1 MMSQVT
7 DIVAV
12 IFDFDD
18 TLLPDSTTVLLK
30 AHGIDTE
37 DFWGK
42 QARDLI
48 RQGYDPPTAYLNLML
63 KNVGDGKPLGLLTN
77 QKLIEFGS
85 SLDGSFYEGLPEFF
99 EDIWLE
105 VKSKFKNTEVEFYI
119 VSAGLQS
126 VMEGSAIVRKY
137 FRAVYGCQ
145 LAGDDEKG
153 PLRYIKRCITFTEK
167 TRYLFEINKGIDPA
181 ESKSNPYLVNKFF
194 TDTERRIPFSNMIY
208 VGDGITDIPCF
219 SMVQKFKGLAF
230 GVFDPAKKDKAK
242 LALEE
247 FLQPHRVVSMHAP
260 KFTPDSELGAMLRT
274 AVANRCLAIQLQR
287 KAAL

>member
-18 TLLPDSTTVLLK
+18 TLLPDSTTKLLK
-30 AHGIDTE
+30 AHGIDTD
-37 DFWGK
+37 DFWRK
-42 QARDLI
+42 QARELI
-48 RQGYDPPTAYLNLML
+48 LQGYDPPTAYLNLIL
-63 KNVGDGKPLGLLTN
+63 KNVGEGKPLGLLTN
-77 QKLIEFGS
+77 QKLIEFGA
-85 SLDGSFYEGLPEFF
+85 SLDGSFHEGLPQFF
-99 EDIWLE
+99 EDVWLE
-105 VKSKFKNTEVEFYI
+105 VKSKFKNIEVEFYI
-119 VSAGLQS
+119 VSAGLQA
-126 VMEGSAIVRKY
+126 VMEGSAVVRKY
-137 FRAVYGCQ
+137 FRAAYGCQ

-153 PLRYIKRCITFTEK
+153 PLKYIKRCITFTEK
-167 TRYLFEINKGIDPA
+167 TRYLFEINKGIDPN
-181 ESKSNPYLVNKFF
+181 ESKSNPYLVNKSLA
-194 TDTERRIPFSNMIY
+194 DADRRIPFSSMIY

-219 SMVQKFKGLAF
+219 SMLLKFKGLAF

>member
-18 TLLPDSTTVLLK
+18 TLLPDSTTKLLK
-30 AHGIDTE
+30 SHGIDTD
-37 DFWGK
+37 DFWGR
-42 QARDLI
+42 QARELI
-48 RQGYDPPTAYLNLML
+48 QQGYDPPTAYLNLIL
-63 KNVGDGKPLGLLTN
+63 KNVGEAKPLGLLTN
-77 QKLIEFGS
+77 QKLIEFGG
-85 SLDGSFYEGLPEFF
+85 SLDGTFHEGLPQFF
-99 EDIWLE
+99 EDVWLE
-105 VKSKFKNTEVEFYI
+105 VKSRFKNIEVEFYI
-119 VSAGLQS
+119 VSAGLQP
-126 VMEGSAIVRKY
+126 VMEGSAIVQKY
-137 FRAVYGCQ
+137 FRAAYGCQ

-153 PLRYIKRCITFTEK
+153 ALKYIKRCITFTEK
-167 TRYLFEINKGIDPA
+167 TRYLFEINKGIDPN
-181 ESKSNPYLVNKFF
+181 ESRSNPYLVNKSFS
-194 TDTERRIPFSNMIY
+194 DAERRVPFQNMIY

-219 SMVQKFKGLAF
+219 SMLLKFKGLAF
-230 GVFDPAKKDKAK
+230 GVFDPAKRDKAK
-242 LALEE
+242 QALEE

>member
-18 TLLPDSTTVLLK
+18 TLLPDSTTKLLK
-30 AHGIDTE
+30 AHGIDT
-37 DFWGK
+37 DFFWSK

-48 RQGYDPPTAYLNLML
+48 LQGYDPPAAYLNLML
-63 KNVGDGKPLGLLTN
+63 NNTGEGKPLGSLTN
-77 QKLIEFGS
+77 QKLTDFGA
-85 SLDGSFYEGLPEFF
+85 SLDNTFHEGLPQFF
-99 EDIWLE
+99 EDVWLE
-105 VKSKFKNTEVEFYI
+105 VKSKFKNIEVEFYI
-119 VSAGLQS
+119 VSSGLQA
-126 VMEGSAIVRKY
+126 VMEGSAVVRRY
-137 FRAVYGCQ
+137 FRAAYGCQ
-145 LAGDDEKG
+145 LAGDDERGTLK
-153 PLRYIKRCITFTEK
+153 YIKRCITFTEK
-167 TRYLFEINKGIDPA
+167 TRYLFEINKGIDPN
-181 ESKSNPYLVNKFF
+181 ESKTNPYLVNKSLP
-194 TDTERRIPFSNMIY
+194 DEDRRIPFANMIY

-219 SMVQKFKGLAF
+219 SMLLKFKGLAF
-230 GVFDPAKKDKAK
+230 GVFDPAKRDKAK

-247 FLQPHRVVSMHAP
+247 FLQPNRVVSMHAP